1 MQARILELAHQGFDD
16 AEIAN
21 TLTQEGHRSPR
32 RNYVPVRTV
41 QIVRQRH
48 RVLQNAVA
56 TRARHIAGSLPV
68 TAMAKRLGV
77 SSSWIKQRIRVAS
90 STSSAIP
97 GTSDSFFL
105 IQKPALLR
113 CASLRQEL
121 EIISFST
128 REQTNEGINMTDRK
142 AARHPQ

>member
-1 MQARILELAHQGFDD
+1 MQARILELARQGFDD

-48 RVLQNAVA
+48 RVLQDGVA
-56 TRARHIAGSLPV
+56 TRARHIAGWLPV

-77 SSSWIKQRIRVAS
+77 SSSWIKRRIRSGTIDIQRDTWDKRFLFPDTEASIVA
-90 STSSAIP
+90 
-97 GTSDSFFL
+97 
-105 IQKPALLR
+105 LR
-113 CASLRQEL
+113 EL
-121 EIISFST
+121 KT
-128 REQTNEGINMTDRK
+128 G
-142 AARHPQ
+142 ARDHLVFDPRANK